1 MNCPKC
7 GADNADSALF
17 CGSCG
22 QPLKTADSVS
32 RQNDKEPSVGSPKKL
47 KQKKWPIV
55 LTAVLVIAV
64 AVGGIAAFK
73 INKAQQAEAA
83 KIKAEKIVTVVYQ
96 PSGEQT
102 VTKAQIDSATAVL
115 EKRLALLHAQSE
127 NISVDYG
134 QSKISVRF
142 IAPIGSADPNSV
154 ATKLGA
160 EEKLTLKA
168 PDGSTVLTGE
178 DVKSATCSGS
188 TVHLDFTADGTK
200 KFADATEKY
209 LNQTITIALDKTVL
223 SSARVDMVVTGGKVV
238 ISGNNMT
245 AFSAKS
251 IADQISAGYLP
262 FQLNTVSVN
271 IESASSSSKT

>member
-7 GADNADSALF
+7 GANNADSALF

-22 QPLKTADSVS
+22 QPLKTSDLVNG
-32 RQNDKEPSVGSPKKL
+32 QNEKESSASSPKKS
-47 KQKKWPIV
+47 KRKKWPIV

-64 AVGGIAAFK
+64 AIGGITIYKVNQA
-73 INKAQQAEAA
+73 NQAEAA

-96 PSGEQT
+96 PSGGQM
-102 VTKAQIDSATAVL
+102 VTKAQIDATTGVL

-168 PDGSTVLTGE
+168 PDGSIVLTGE

-223 SSARVDMVVTGGKVV
+223 SSPRIDEVITGGKVV
-238 ISGNNMT
+238 ISGDNIT
-245 AFSAKS
+245 ASSAKS

-262 FQLNTVSVN
+262 FQLSTVSVN

>member
-22 QPLKTADSVS
+22 QPLSSDPVNG
-32 RQNDKEPSVGSPKKL
+32 RPDKNPSVGSPKKS

-64 AVGGIAAFK
+64 AVGGIAVYK
-73 INKAQQAEAA
+73 VNQAQQAEAA
-83 KIKAEKIVTVVYQ
+83 RIKAEKIVTVVYQ
-96 PSGEQT
+96 PSGGQT
-102 VTKAQIDSATAVL
+102 AAKAQIDATTAVL

-127 NISVDYG
+127 NISVDYE

-142 IAPIGSADPNSV
+142 IAPIGSVDPNSV

-160 EEKLTLKA
+160 EEKLTFKA
-168 PDGSTVLTGE
+168 PDGNIVLTGE
-178 DVKSATCSGS
+178 DIKSATCSSS
-188 TVHLDFTADGTK
+188 TVNLEFTADGTK

-209 LNQTITIALDKTVL
+209 LNQTITVALDKTVL
-223 SSARVDMVVTGGKVV
+223 SSPRIDEVITGGKIV

-245 AFSAKS
+245 ASSAKS

-262 FQLNTVSVN
+262 FQLSTVSVN
-271 IESASSSSKT
+271 IESASNSSKT